1 MINYGTMH
9 IPINK
14 NSVILLMG
22 CSGSGKST
30 FTKRHFEPTEV
41 VSSDACRALV
51 CDDEGNQSSTTLAF
65 QILHMISEARLKFKR
80 LVVVDATNV
89 KDKSRRPIVEMAK
102 KNKVPCIAV
111 VLYEDLGTCIRRNS
125 LRNRKVPE
133 AVILDQY
140 DSLKESIR
148 KMDGEGFD
156 EVYILY
162 PGEIEMVRFMLN
174 TNAETTLDSDY
185 IGKYLAPESLVD

>member
-9 IPINK
+9 ITISKPSIL
-14 NSVILLMG
+14 VIVG
-22 CSGSGKST
+22 ISGSGKST

-89 KDKSRRPIVEMAK
+89 KEKSRRPIVEMAK

-111 VLYEDLGTCIRRNS
+111 VLYEDLAICVLRNS

-133 AVILDQY
+133 SVISDQY
-140 DSLKESIR
+140 DALKESILNIDR
-148 KMDGEGFD
+148 EGFD

-174 TNAETTLDSDY
+174 TNAKTTLDSDY
-185 IGKYLAPESLVD
+185 IGKYLKYQALV